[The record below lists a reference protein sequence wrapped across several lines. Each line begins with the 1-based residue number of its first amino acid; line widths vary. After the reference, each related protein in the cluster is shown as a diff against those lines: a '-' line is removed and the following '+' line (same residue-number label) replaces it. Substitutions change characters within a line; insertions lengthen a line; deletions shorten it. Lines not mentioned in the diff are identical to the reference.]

1 MPIRLQID
9 VTRRRLYTRAEG
21 LVTFAEMRA
30 HVHTDLS
37 PDAAAYSEI
46 IDCTGATTDVTGDE
60 IRKLAKER
68 QTVDEQQRR
77 PGAVAIVA
85 TDNVF
90 FGMLRM
96 FDMLTDRVR
105 PIRVFRNVPEAV
117 QWLDDMADS
126 PDAP

>member
-1 MPIRLQID
+1 MPIRLHID
-9 VTRRRLYTRAEG
+9 DTRRRLCTRAEG
-21 LVTFAEMRA
+21 LVTFAEMRD
-30 HVHTDLS
+30 HVRTELS
-37 PDAAAYSEI
+37 QEAAAYSEL
-46 IDCTGATTDVTGDE
+46 IDCTGATTNVTGDE
-60 IRKLAKER
+60 IRQLAKER

-105 PIRVFRNVPEAV
+105 PIRVFRNVREAR
-117 QWLDDMADS
+117 QWLDDIADPS
-126 PDAP
+126 DAS